1 MFLDICLLV
10 WTIIEISFWFL
21 INRNFPCV
29 YFLFFFSLFFISA
42 CLFVIVFVWLGW
54 CLPPKKRNLDLSF
67 NLCSLNDSLCPGK
80 QNETFNKNKVGGPN
94 TSQRF
99 LFKAA
104 CIHPEKQCKT
114 NAEIGYERW
123 PVSFPGHRLP
133 FRFGFQVSLR
143 STPPS
148 PSTYQTHS
156 LFHTNPFFPSLIT
169 TSLLKTRH
177 LYSLKPNYD

>member
-1 MFLDICLLV
+1 MCI
-10 WTIIEISFWFL
+10 
-21 INRNFPCV
+21 
-29 YFLFFFSLFFISA
+29 FFFSLFFISA

-67 NLCSLNDSLCPGK
+67 FLCSLNDSLCLGK

-94 TSQRF
+94 TSQWF

-156 LFHTNPFFPSLIT
+156 LFHTNPFFSILNYNIT
-169 TSLLKTRH
+169 FENKTSLFFKAKLRLIHYRIAWIILTPSFSFARCIWCI
-177 LYSLKPNYD
+177 